1 MSGCTGWKSIEVQ
14 IELNTCHPER
24 GVAVAARI
32 PRSLAVKLL
41 REGFSFMNYL
51 LINRT
56 VQVAALAVTLALL
69 SACSKTKAGPPVESA
84 APVVVAAAVQRD
96 VPVDVKAV
104 GTVEAF
110 SNVQVKSMIA
120 GEITSVGF
128 TEGQDVKKGDLLFVI
143 DPRPYHAALAQ
154 AQGNLARDVA
164 QEANARAQATRYA
177 ALYKE
182 GVVSRE
188 QYDQMMTASDAL
200 KQAVEADRAAVET
213 AKVNLTYTTIYSP
226 IDGRTG
232 NLMVHRGNVVKA
244 NDIPILAINQIQPI
258 YATFSVP
265 EMYLPE
271 IKKYEGSRKLAVVVR
286 VPNEPKPA
294 EGTLT
299 FIDNTV
305 DPATGTI
312 KLKATF
318 PNRDRR
324 LWPGQ
329 FADVSLTLSTQKNAV
344 LVPSAAVQ
352 TGQNGQYV
360 FVVKSDSTAELRYVT
375 VSRII
380 GSDSV
385 ITSGLQAGDQVVT
398 DGQVRLTPG
407 RKVALSTPAN
417 AASNTESA
425 SQPGVRQGSGL

>member
-1 MSGCTGWKSIEVQ
+1 MKRVI
-14 IELNTCHPER
+14 IKLIPLLLM
-24 GVAVAARI
+24 AV
-32 PRSLAVKLL
+32 
-41 REGFSFMNYL
+41 
-51 LINRT
+51 
-56 VQVAALAVTLALL
+56 LL
-69 SACSKTKAGPPVESA
+69 SSCGKTKAGPPADTA
-84 APVVVAAAVQRD
+84 APVVVTTAVQKD
-96 VPVDVKAV
+96 IPVDVTAV
-104 GTVEAF
+104 GTIEAY

-120 GEITSVGF
+120 GEITTLGF
-128 TEGQDVKKGDLLFVI
+128 TEGQDVKKGQMLFVI

-154 AQGNLARDVA
+154 AQGNLARDLA

-177 ALYKE
+177 ALFKE

-188 QYDQMMTASDAL
+188 QYDQVMTQADAL

-213 AKVNLTYTTIYSP
+213 AKVNLTYTNISSP
-226 IDGRTG
+226 LDGRTG

-244 NDIPILAINQIQPI
+244 NDINILTINQIQPI

-271 IKKYEGSRKLAVVVR
+271 IKRAEGSHKLTVTVR

-294 EGTLT
+294 EGVLT

-305 DPATGTI
+305 DPATGQI

-318 PNRDRR
+318 LNSDRR

-329 FADVSLTLSTQKNAV
+329 FADVAMTLSMQKNAV

-360 FVVKSDSTAELRYVT
+360 FVVKGDTAELHNVK
-375 VSRII
+375 VDRII
-380 GSDSV
+380 GNDSV
-385 ITSGLQAGDQVVT
+385 ITTGVQAGDQVVI

-407 RKVALSTPAN
+407 KKVALSRPAN

-425 SQPGVRQGSGL
+425 SQATTPSPKQASTEPTKRQGSGL

>member
-1 MSGCTGWKSIEVQ
+1 MIL
-14 IELNTCHPER
+14 ELMNKNSRPA
-24 GVAVAARI
+24 VLVVALAVAA
-32 PRSLAVKLL
+32 LL
-41 REGFSFMNYL
+41 
-51 LINRT
+51 T
-56 VQVAALAVTLALL
+56 
-69 SACSKTKAGPPVESA
+69 ACGKTKAGPPVDTA
-84 APVVVAAAVQRD
+84 APVVVAAATQRD
-96 VPVDVKAV
+96 IPLEVKAV
-104 GTVEAF
+104 GTVEAY

-120 GEITSVGF
+120 GEITKEGF
-128 TEGQDVKKGDLLFVI
+128 TEGQDVRRGDLLFVI
-143 DPRPYHAALAQ
+143 DPRPYQAALAQ
-154 AQGNLARDVA
+154 AQGNLARDLA

-177 ALYKE
+177 ALFKE

-188 QYDQMMTASDAL
+188 QYDQITTASDAL

-213 AKVNLTYTTIYSP
+213 AKVSLTYTTIYSP

-232 NLMVHRGNVVKA
+232 NLLVHRGNVVKA
-244 NDIPILAINQIQPI
+244 NDIPILSINQVEPI
-258 YATFSVP
+258 YATFAVP

-271 IKKYEGSRKLAVVVR
+271 IKKYQASRKLAVMVR

-294 EGTLT
+294 EGMLT

-318 PNRDRR
+318 ANHDRR

-329 FADVSLTLSTQKNAV
+329 FADVSLTLSTDKNAV
-344 LVPSAAVQ
+344 LIPSAAVQ

-360 FVVKSDSTAELRYVT
+360 FVVKPDNTAELRNVT
-375 VSRII
+375 VSRVV

-385 ITSGLQAGDQVVT
+385 ITSGVRAGEQVVT

-407 RKVALSTPAN
+407 RKVALSKPAN
-417 AASNTESA
+417 AASNTEA
-425 SQPGVRQGSGL
+425 ATQPAARQGSGL

>member
-1 MSGCTGWKSIEVQ
+1 MNS
-14 IELNTCHPER
+14 ELMNKTLR
-24 GVAVAARI
+24 LVALV
-32 PRSLAVKLL
+32 V
-41 REGFSFMNYL
+41 
-51 LINRT
+51 
-56 VQVAALAVTLALL
+56 VVTLATLL
-69 SACSKTKAGPPVESA
+69 SACGKSKAGPPAEAA
-84 APVVVAAAVQRD
+84 APVVVAAAMQRD
-96 VPVDVKAV
+96 IPVEVKAV

-120 GEITSVGF
+120 GEITREGF
-128 TEGQDVKKGDLLFVI
+128 SEGQDVRKGDLLFVI
-143 DPRPYHAALAQ
+143 DRRPYEAALAQ
-154 AQGNLARDVA
+154 AQGNLARDLA

-177 ALYKE
+177 ALFKE

-188 QYDQMMTASDAL
+188 QYDQITTAADAL

-213 AKVNLTYTTIYSP
+213 AKVNLTYTTIHSP

-244 NDIPILAINQIQPI
+244 NDIPILSINQVQPI
-258 YATFSVP
+258 YATFAVP

-271 IKKYEGSRKLAVVVR
+271 IKRYQAGGRRLAVLVR

-294 EGTLT
+294 EGVLT

-305 DPATGTI
+305 DPATGMI

-318 PNRDRR
+318 ANHDRR

-329 FADVSLTLSTQKNAV
+329 FADVSLTLSTDKNAV
-344 LVPSAAVQ
+344 LIPSAAVQ

-360 FVVKSDSTAELRYVT
+360 FVVKADNTAELRNVT
-375 VSRII
+375 VSRIV

-385 ITSGLQAGDQVVT
+385 ITSGVRAGEQVVT

-407 RKVALSTPAN
+407 RKVALSKPAN
-417 AASNTESA
+417 AASNTEA
-425 SQPGVRQGSGL
+425 ATQPGTRQGSGL

>member
-1 MSGCTGWKSIEVQ
+1 LT
-14 IELNTCHPER
+14 
-24 GVAVAARI
+24 
-32 PRSLAVKLL
+32 
-41 REGFSFMNYL
+41 
-51 LINRT
+51 
-56 VQVAALAVTLALL
+56 
-69 SACSKTKAGPPVESA
+69 ACGKTKAGPPVDSA
-84 APVVVAAAVQRD
+84 APVVVAAAMQRD
-96 VPVDVKAV
+96 IPLDVKAV
-104 GTVEAF
+104 GTVEAY
-110 SNVQVKSMIA
+110 SNVQVKSMVA
-120 GEITSVGF
+120 GEITKEGF
-128 TEGQDVKKGDLLFVI
+128 AEGQDVHRGDLLFVI
-143 DPRPYHAALAQ
+143 DQRPYQAALAQ
-154 AQGNLARDVA
+154 AQGNLARDLA

-177 ALYKE
+177 ALFKE

-188 QYDQMMTASDAL
+188 QYDQITTAADAL

-213 AKVNLTYTTIYSP
+213 AKVNLTYTTIHSP

-244 NDIPILAINQIQPI
+244 NDIPILSINQVQPI
-258 YATFSVP
+258 YATFAVP

-271 IKKYEGSRKLAVVVR
+271 IKKYQASRKLAVMVR

-294 EGTLT
+294 EGVLT

-318 PNRDRR
+318 TNHDRR

-329 FADVSLTLSTQKNAV
+329 FADVSLTLSTDKNAV
-344 LVPSAAVQ
+344 LIPSAAVQ

-360 FVVKSDSTAELRYVT
+360 FVVKPDNTAELRNVT
-375 VSRII
+375 VSRVV

-385 ITSGLQAGDQVVT
+385 ITSGVRAGEQVVT

-407 RKVALSTPAN
+407 KKVALSKPAN
-417 AASNTESA
+417 SASNTEA
-425 SQPGVRQGSGL
+425 ATQPGTRQGSGL

>member
-1 MSGCTGWKSIEVQ
+1 MKSVIIKSIP
-14 IELNTCHPER
+14 LLL
-24 GVAVAARI
+24 AA
-32 PRSLAVKLL
+32 
-41 REGFSFMNYL
+41 
-51 LINRT
+51 
-56 VQVAALAVTLALL
+56 ALL
-69 SACSKTKAGPPVESA
+69 SSCGKTKAGPPVDNA
-84 APVVVAAAVQRD
+84 APVVVTLAVQKD
-96 VPVDVKAV
+96 IPVDVNAV
-104 GTVEAF
+104 GTIEAY

-120 GEITSVGF
+120 GEITKVGF
-128 TEGQDVKKGDLLFVI
+128 TEGQDVKKGALLFEI

-154 AQGNLARDVA
+154 AQGNLARDLA

-177 ALYKE
+177 ALFKE

-188 QYDQMMTASDAL
+188 QYDQITTQADAL

-213 AKVNLTYTTIYSP
+213 AKVNLTYTNINSP
-226 IDGRTG
+226 LDGRTG

-244 NDIPILAINQIQPI
+244 NDINILTINQIQPI

-271 IKKYEGSRKLAVVVR
+271 IKRAEGSRKLTVTVR

-294 EGTLT
+294 EGLLT

-305 DPATGTI
+305 DPATGQI

-318 PNRDRR
+318 ANSDRR

-329 FADVSLTLSTQKNAV
+329 FADVAMTLSRQRNAV

-360 FVVKSDSTAELRYVT
+360 FVVKGDTAELRNVK
-375 VSRII
+375 VDRIV
-380 GSDSV
+380 GNDSV
-385 ITSGLQAGDQVVT
+385 IASGVQGGDQVVI

-407 RKVALSTPAN
+407 KKVALSRPAN
-417 AASNTESA
+417 SASNAESA
-425 SQPGVRQGSGL
+425 SQAQTPPSSKEASTEPTKRQGSGL

>member
-1 MSGCTGWKSIEVQ
+1 
-14 IELNTCHPER
+14 
-24 GVAVAARI
+24 
-32 PRSLAVKLL
+32 
-41 REGFSFMNYL
+41 MNCL
-51 LINRT
+51 LITGNSRI
-56 VQVAALAVTLALL
+56 AALVTFSALALL
-69 SACSKTKAGPPVESA
+69 TACGKTKAGPPVDTA
-84 APVVVAAAVQRD
+84 APVVVAAATQRD
-96 VPVDVKAV
+96 IPVEVKAV
-104 GTVEAF
+104 GTVEAY

-120 GEITSVGF
+120 GEITKEGF
-128 TEGQDVKKGDLLFVI
+128 TEGQDVRRGDLLFVI
-143 DPRPYHAALAQ
+143 DPRPYQAALAQ
-154 AQGNLARDVA
+154 AQGNLARDLA

-177 ALYKE
+177 ALFKE

-188 QYDQMMTASDAL
+188 QYDQITSASDAL

-226 IDGRTG
+226 INGRTG

-244 NDIPILAINQIQPI
+244 NDIPILSINQVQPI
-258 YATFSVP
+258 YATFAVP

-271 IKKYEGSRKLAVVVR
+271 IKRSQASRKLAVTVR

-294 EGTLT
+294 EGVLT

-305 DPATGTI
+305 DPATGMI

-318 PNRDRR
+318 TNHDRR

-329 FADVSLTLSTQKNAV
+329 FADVSLTLSTDKNAV
-344 LVPSAAVQ
+344 LIPSAAVQ

-360 FVVKSDSTAELRYVT
+360 FVVKPDNTAELRNVT
-375 VSRII
+375 VSRIV

-385 ITSGLQAGDQVVT
+385 ITSGVQAGEQVVT

-407 RKVALSTPAN
+407 KKVALSKPAN
-417 AASNTESA
+417 AASNTEA
-425 SQPGVRQGSGL
+425 ATQPGARQGNGL

>member
-1 MSGCTGWKSIEVQ
+1 M
-14 IELNTCHPER
+14 
-24 GVAVAARI
+24 
-32 PRSLAVKLL
+32 
-41 REGFSFMNYL
+41 MNCL
-51 LINRT
+51 LITKNSRI
-56 VQVAALAVTLALL
+56 AVLGIFSALALL
-69 SACSKTKAGPPVESA
+69 TACGKTKAGPPVDTA
-84 APVVVAAAVQRD
+84 APVVVAAAMQRD
-96 VPVDVKAV
+96 IPLEVKAV
-104 GTVEAF
+104 GTVEAY

-120 GEITSVGF
+120 GEITKEGF
-128 TEGQDVKKGDLLFVI
+128 AEGQDVRRGDLLFVI
-143 DPRPYHAALAQ
+143 DPRPYQAALAQ
-154 AQGNLARDVA
+154 AQGNLARDSA
-164 QEANARAQATRYA
+164 QEANARAQGTRYA
-177 ALYKE
+177 ALFKE

-188 QYDQMMTASDAL
+188 QYDSITAAADAL

-213 AKVNLTYTTIYSP
+213 AKVNLTYTTIFSP

-244 NDIPILAINQIQPI
+244 NDISILSINQVQPI
-258 YATFSVP
+258 YATFAVP

-271 IKKYEGSRKLAVVVR
+271 IKRSQAGRKLVVTVR

-294 EGTLT
+294 EGVLT

-318 PNRDRR
+318 TNHDRR

-329 FADVSLTLSTQKNAV
+329 FADVSMTLSTDKNAV
-344 LVPSAAVQ
+344 LIPSAAVQ

-360 FVVKSDSTAELRYVT
+360 FVVKPDNTAELRNVT
-375 VSRII
+375 VSRVV

-385 ITSGLQAGDQVVT
+385 ITSGVQAGEQVVT

-407 RKVALSTPAN
+407 KKVALSKPAN
-417 AASNTESA
+417 AASNTEA
-425 SQPGVRQGSGL
+425 ATQPGARQGSGL

>member
-1 MSGCTGWKSIEVQ
+1 MNCLLITRNSRPAV
-14 IELNTCHPER
+14 L
-24 GVAVAARI
+24 VVALAVAA
-32 PRSLAVKLL
+32 LL
-41 REGFSFMNYL
+41 
-51 LINRT
+51 T
-56 VQVAALAVTLALL
+56 
-69 SACSKTKAGPPVESA
+69 ACGKTKAGPPVDSA
-84 APVVVAAAVQRD
+84 APVVVAAAMQRD
-96 VPVDVKAV
+96 IPLDVKAV
-104 GTVEAF
+104 GTVEAY

-120 GEITSVGF
+120 GEITKEGF
-128 TEGQDVKKGDLLFVI
+128 AEGQDVRRGDLLFVI
-143 DPRPYHAALAQ
+143 DPRPYQAALAQ
-154 AQGNLARDVA
+154 AQGNLARDLA

-177 ALYKE
+177 ALFKE

-188 QYDQMMTASDAL
+188 QYDQITTAADAL

-213 AKVNLTYTTIYSP
+213 AKVSLTYTTIHSP

-244 NDIPILAINQIQPI
+244 NDIPILSINQVQPI
-258 YATFSVP
+258 YATFAVP

-271 IKKYEGSRKLAVVVR
+271 IKKFQAGRKLAVTVR

-294 EGTLT
+294 EGVLT

-318 PNRDRR
+318 SNHDRR

-329 FADVSLTLSTQKNAV
+329 FADVSLTLSTDKNAV
-344 LVPSAAVQ
+344 LIPSAAVQ

-360 FVVKSDSTAELRYVT
+360 FVVKPDNTAELRNVT
-375 VSRII
+375 VSRVV

-385 ITSGLQAGDQVVT
+385 ITSGVRAGEQVVT

-407 RKVALSTPAN
+407 KKVALSKPAN
-417 AASNTESA
+417 AASNTEA
-425 SQPGVRQGSGL
+425 ATQPGNRQGSGL

>member
-1 MSGCTGWKSIEVQ
+1 MNFLLTRSIA
-14 IELNTCHPER
+14 LL
-24 GVAVAARI
+24 AA
-32 PRSLAVKLL
+32 
-41 REGFSFMNYL
+41 
-51 LINRT
+51 
-56 VQVAALAVTLALL
+56 LALL
-69 SACSKTKAGPPVESA
+69 SACGKTKAGPPVDSA
-84 APVVVAAAVQRD
+84 APVVVASAVQRD
-96 VPVDVKAV
+96 IPVDVRAV
-104 GTVEAF
+104 GTVEAY

-120 GEITSVGF
+120 GEITKVGF
-128 TEGQDVKKGDLLFVI
+128 TEGQDVRKGDLLFVI
-143 DPRPYHAALAQ
+143 DPRPYQAALAQ
-154 AQGNLARDVA
+154 AQGNLARDLA
-164 QEANARAQATRYA
+164 QEANARAQANRYA
-177 ALYKE
+177 ALFKE

-188 QYDQMMTASDAL
+188 QDDQVMTSADAL

-213 AKVNLTYTTIYSP
+213 AKVNLTYTTINSP

-244 NDIPILAINQIQPI
+244 NDISILAINQIQPI

-271 IKKYEGSRKLAVVVR
+271 IKKFQGSRKLAVVVR

-294 EGTLT
+294 AGVLT

-318 PNRDRR
+318 TNSDRR

-329 FADVSLTLSTQKNAV
+329 FAEVSLTLTTDKNAV

-360 FVVKSDSTAELRYVT
+360 FVVKADSTAELRNVT
-375 VSRII
+375 VSRIV

-407 RKVALSTPAN
+407 KKVALTKPAN
-417 AASNTESA
+417 AASNTEA
-425 SQPGVRQGSGL
+425 ATQPTAATPSPAKEARDGSPGKRQGSGL

>member
-1 MSGCTGWKSIEVQ
+1 MN
-14 IELNTCHPER
+14 ELIR
-24 GVAVAARI
+24 GGRNAGKGTRQ
-32 PRSLAVKLL
+32 P
-41 REGFSFMNYL
+41 
-51 LINRT
+51 
-56 VQVAALAVTLALL
+56 AALAVVLAFIAAMT
-69 SACSKTKAGPPVESA
+69 ACGKSKAGPPAEMA
-84 APVVVAAAVQRD
+84 APVVVVAAVQRD
-96 VPVDVKAV
+96 VPVEVKAV
-104 GTVEAF
+104 GTVEAY

-120 GEITSVGF
+120 GEITKVGF
-128 TEGQDVKKGDLLFVI
+128 TEGKDVKKGDLLFVI
-143 DPRPYHAALAQ
+143 DPRPYQAALAQ
-154 AQGNLARDVA
+154 AQGNLARDLA

-177 ALYKE
+177 ALFKE

-188 QYDQMMTASDAL
+188 QYDQVTTAADAL

-213 AKVNLTYTTIYSP
+213 AKVNLTYTTIDSP

-244 NDIPILAINQIQPI
+244 NDINILTINQIQPI
-258 YATFSVP
+258 YATFAVP

-271 IKKYEGSRKLAVVVR
+271 IKRDEGNRKLSVEVR

-294 EGTLT
+294 EGVLT

-305 DPATGTI
+305 DAATGTI

-318 PNRDRR
+318 SNLDRR

-329 FADVSLTLSTQKNAV
+329 FADVSMTLSMQKNAV
-344 LVPSAAVQ
+344 VVPSAAVQ

-360 FVVKSDSTAELRYVT
+360 FVVKSDSTAELRNVT
-375 VSRII
+375 VSRVI

-385 ITSGLQAGDQVVT
+385 ITSGVQAGDQVVI

-407 RKVALSTPAN
+407 KKVALSKPAN
-417 AASNTESA
+417 AASNAEVEVLSGREPAVAGGSPLPKSRAKRGTSSRAEQRA
-425 SQPGVRQGSGL
+425 ARQGSGL

>member
-1 MSGCTGWKSIEVQ
+1 MNKNSRPAV
-14 IELNTCHPER
+14 L
-24 GVAVAARI
+24 VVALAVAA
-32 PRSLAVKLL
+32 LL
-41 REGFSFMNYL
+41 
-51 LINRT
+51 T
-56 VQVAALAVTLALL
+56 
-69 SACSKTKAGPPVESA
+69 ACGKTKAGPPVDTA
-84 APVVVAAAVQRD
+84 APVVVAAATQRD
-96 VPVDVKAV
+96 IPLEVKAV
-104 GTVEAF
+104 GTVEAY

-120 GEITSVGF
+120 GEITKEGF
-128 TEGQDVKKGDLLFVI
+128 TEGQDVRRGDLLFVI
-143 DPRPYHAALAQ
+143 DPRPYQAALAQ
-154 AQGNLARDVA
+154 AQGNLARDLA

-177 ALYKE
+177 ALFKE

-188 QYDQMMTASDAL
+188 QYDQITTASDAL

-213 AKVNLTYTTIYSP
+213 AKVSLTYTTIYSP

-232 NLMVHRGNVVKA
+232 NLLVHRGNVVKA
-244 NDIPILAINQIQPI
+244 NDIPILSINQVEPI
-258 YATFSVP
+258 YATFAVP

-271 IKKYEGSRKLAVVVR
+271 IKKYQASRKLAVMVR

-294 EGTLT
+294 EGMLT

-318 PNRDRR
+318 ANHDRR

-329 FADVSLTLSTQKNAV
+329 FADVSLTLSTDKNAV
-344 LVPSAAVQ
+344 LIPSAAVQ

-360 FVVKSDSTAELRYVT
+360 FVVKPDNTAELRNVT
-375 VSRII
+375 VSRVV

-385 ITSGLQAGDQVVT
+385 ITSGVRAGEQVVT

-407 RKVALSTPAN
+407 RKVALSKPAN
-417 AASNTESA
+417 AASNTEA
-425 SQPGVRQGSGL
+425 ATQPAARQGSGL

>member
-1 MSGCTGWKSIEVQ
+1 MIR
-14 IELNTCHPER
+14 ELR
-24 GVAVAARI
+24 RAA
-32 PRSLAVKLL
+32 SLPAQSARPWTAL
-41 REGFSFMNYL
+41 
-51 LINRT
+51 
-56 VQVAALAVTLALL
+56 AALLTIAALL
-69 SACSKTKAGPPVESA
+69 TACGKTKAGPPVDTA
-84 APVVVAAAVQRD
+84 APVVVAAAMQRD
-96 VPVDVKAV
+96 IPVEVKAV
-104 GTVEAF
+104 GTVEAY

-120 GEITSVGF
+120 GEITKEGF
-128 TEGQDVKKGDLLFVI
+128 TEGQDVRRGDLLFVI
-143 DPRPYHAALAQ
+143 DPRPYQAALAQ
-154 AQGNLARDVA
+154 AQGNLARDRA

-177 ALYKE
+177 ALFKE

-188 QYDQMMTASDAL
+188 QYDQITSASDAL

-213 AKVNLTYTTIYSP
+213 AKVNLTYTTIHSP

-232 NLMVHRGNVVKA
+232 NLLLHRGNVVKA
-244 NDIPILAINQIQPI
+244 NDISILSINQVQPI
-258 YATFSVP
+258 YATFAVP

-271 IKKYEGSRKLAVVVR
+271 IKRSQASRKLAVMVR

-294 EGTLT
+294 EGVLT

-318 PNRDRR
+318 SNHDRR

-329 FADVSLTLSTQKNAV
+329 FADVSLTLSTDKNAV
-344 LVPSAAVQ
+344 LIPSAAVQ

-360 FVVKSDSTAELRYVT
+360 FVVKPDNTAELRNVT
-375 VSRII
+375 VSRVV

-385 ITSGLQAGDQVVT
+385 ITSGVRAGEQVVT

-407 RKVALSTPAN
+407 KKVALSKPAN
-417 AASNTESA
+417 AASNTEA
-425 SQPGVRQGSGL
+425 ATQPGARQGNGL

>member
-1 MSGCTGWKSIEVQ
+1 MIL
-14 IELNTCHPER
+14 ELMNRH
-24 GVAVAARI
+24 
-32 PRSLAVKLL
+32 L
-41 REGFSFMNYL
+41 RPAM
-51 LINRT
+51 LIVT
-56 VQVAALAVTLALL
+56 LAVTALL
-69 SACSKTKAGPPVESA
+69 MACGKTKAPAAESA
-84 APVVVAAAVQRD
+84 APVVVAAAMQRD
-96 VPVDVKAV
+96 IPLEVKAV
-104 GTVEAF
+104 GTVEAY

-120 GEITSVGF
+120 GEITREGF
-128 TEGQDVKKGDLLFVI
+128 TEGQDVRRGDLLFVI
-143 DPRPYHAALAQ
+143 DPRPYQAALAQ
-154 AQGNLARDVA
+154 AQGNLARDSA

-177 ALYKE
+177 ALFKE

-188 QYDQMMTASDAL
+188 QYDQITTAADAL

-232 NLMVHRGNVVKA
+232 NLLVHRGNVVKA
-244 NDIPILAINQIQPI
+244 NDIPILSINQIQPI
-258 YATFSVP
+258 YAAFAVP

-271 IKKYEGSRKLAVVVR
+271 IKRAQAGRKLAVMVR
-286 VPNEPKPA
+286 VPNESKPA
-294 EGTLT
+294 EGVLS

-318 PNRDRR
+318 TNHDRR

-329 FADVSLTLSTQKNAV
+329 FADVSLTLSTDKNAV

-360 FVVKSDSTAELRYVT
+360 FVVKPDSTAELRNVT
-375 VSRII
+375 VSRVV

-385 ITSGLQAGDQVVT
+385 ITSGVQAGEQVVT

-407 RKVALSTPAN
+407 KKVALSKPAN
-417 AASNTESA
+417 AASNTAVEALGGHEPAAAGGSPLPKSDPERSRRGGTSGSA
-425 SQPGVRQGSGL
+425 AGARPGQGNGL

>member
-1 MSGCTGWKSIEVQ
+1 
-14 IELNTCHPER
+14 
-24 GVAVAARI
+24 
-32 PRSLAVKLL
+32 
-41 REGFSFMNYL
+41 MNYL

-56 VQVAALAVTLALL
+56 VLIATLAALLCMTA
-69 SACSKTKAGPPVESA
+69 ACSKTKAGPPVDSA
-84 APVVVAAAVQRD
+84 APVVVAAATQRD
-96 VPVDVKAV
+96 IPLEVKTV
-104 GTVEAF
+104 GTVEAY

-120 GEITSVGF
+120 GEITKEGF
-128 TEGQDVKKGDLLFVI
+128 TEGQDVRRGDLLFVI
-143 DPRPYHAALAQ
+143 DPRPYQAALAQ
-154 AQGNLARDVA
+154 AQGNLERDLA
-164 QEANARAQATRYA
+164 NEANARSQATRYA
-177 ALYKE
+177 ALFKE

-188 QYDQMMTASDAL
+188 QYDQVTTAADAL

-226 IDGRTG
+226 LDGRTG

-244 NDIPILAINQIQPI
+244 NDITILTINQVQPI

-271 IKKYEGSRKLAVVVR
+271 IKRAQASRKLPVMVR
-286 VPNEPKPA
+286 VPNEPKAA
-294 EGTLT
+294 EGVLT

-318 PNRDRR
+318 ANHDRR

-329 FADVSLTLSTQKNAV
+329 FADVSLTLSTDKNAV
-344 LVPSAAVQ
+344 LIPSAAVQ

-360 FVVKSDSTAELRYVT
+360 FVVTPDNTAELRNVK
-375 VSRII
+375 VSRVV

-385 ITSGLQAGDQVVT
+385 ITSGVRAGEQVVT

-407 RKVALSTPAN
+407 KKVALSKPAN
-417 AASNTESA
+417 AAGNAAATQPES
-425 SQPGVRQGSGL
+425 RQGSGL

>member
-1 MSGCTGWKSIEVQ
+1 M
-14 IELNTCHPER
+14 
-24 GVAVAARI
+24 
-32 PRSLAVKLL
+32 
-41 REGFSFMNYL
+41 MNCL
-51 LINRT
+51 LITKNSRI
-56 VQVAALAVTLALL
+56 AVLGIFSALALL
-69 SACSKTKAGPPVESA
+69 TACGKTKAGPPVDTA
-84 APVVVAAAVQRD
+84 APVVVAAAMQRD
-96 VPVDVKAV
+96 IPLEVKAV
-104 GTVEAF
+104 GTVEAY

-120 GEITSVGF
+120 GEITKEGF
-128 TEGQDVKKGDLLFVI
+128 AEGQDVRRGDLLFVI
-143 DPRPYHAALAQ
+143 DPRPYQAALAQ
-154 AQGNLARDVA
+154 AQGNLARDSA
-164 QEANARAQATRYA
+164 QEANARAQGTRYA
-177 ALYKE
+177 ALFKE

-188 QYDQMMTASDAL
+188 QYDSITAAADAL

-213 AKVNLTYTTIYSP
+213 AKVNLTYTTIFSP

-244 NDIPILAINQIQPI
+244 NDISILSINQVQPI
-258 YATFSVP
+258 YATFAVP

-271 IKKYEGSRKLAVVVR
+271 IKRSQAGRKLVVTVR

-294 EGTLT
+294 EGVLT

-318 PNRDRR
+318 TNHDRR

-329 FADVSLTLSTQKNAV
+329 FADVSMTLSTDKNAV
-344 LVPSAAVQ
+344 LIPSAAVQ

-360 FVVKSDSTAELRYVT
+360 FVVKPDNTAELRNVT
-375 VSRII
+375 VSRVV

-385 ITSGLQAGDQVVT
+385 ITSGVQAGEQVVT

-407 RKVALSTPAN
+407 KKVALSKPAN
-417 AASNTESA
+417 AASNMEAAT
-425 SQPGVRQGSGL
+425 QPGARQGSGL